1 VSLQICA
8 AESGNYI
15 ISSCICIGIAKS
27 YNTAIF
33 YSVSHAVST
42 TTKLSSMRYTQIA
55 SRLLCLLGA
64 TTAFDPREATIA
76 SVHHDLY
83 TGLVTCRE
91 VVESFLARIETLNN
105 HTNAILALNSHAL
118 SDADACDKALALNN
132 ATFGPLFGIPI
143 LLKDNFDTSFMP
155 TTGANAD
162 MAQSQPRVDAPAVKA
177 FKKAGAII
185 LGKTN
190 LHELALEGI
199 SVSSLGGQTIN
210 PYDSTRTPGGSS
222 GGTGAAIAASFAVW
236 GTGSDTVNSLRS
248 PASANSLW
256 SLRPT
261 RGLVSRAG
269 IIPISYTQDT
279 IGPIAR
285 CVEDVATA
293 LTVMAGIGYDA
304 DDNTTASVP
313 AGLQG
318 TDYAASLTTGSLTG
332 LRFGLIE
339 GFFNRTSSN
348 ETTPVNDA
356 MSKHVARLRLAGV
369 TIVPINETIYDANK
383 IIAALD
389 VQRYEYRELLTEY
402 LQRPTLSGEHP
413 NSTNEL
419 YASDKFL
426 VLPSGYEYVTT
437 SLVSSTSNATYV
449 IRQAGIQ
456 NLSLALEKTF
466 AIDNLDAIIYPEQK
480 NLVVKVGSPSQ
491 SGRNGILAALT
502 GTPVITVPIGF
513 SPATETAPDGVPI
526 GMEILGRQWTEEKLL
541 QIAWQIQQ
549 LCRVRKAPSWA
560 KQRVGAR
567 GYESVPSVTP
577 NVGSIPDEYLVG
589 EL

>member
-1 VSLQICA
+1 
-8 AESGNYI
+8 
-15 ISSCICIGIAKS
+15 
-27 YNTAIF
+27 
-33 YSVSHAVST
+33 
-42 TTKLSSMRYTQIA
+42 MRYTQIA
-55 SRLLCLLGA
+55 SKVLCLVGA
-64 TTAFDPREATIA
+64 ATAFDPREATIA
-76 SVHHDLY
+76 STHHDLY

-91 VVESFLARIETLNN
+91 VVESFLGRIEALNN
-105 HTNAILALNSHAL
+105 HTNAILALNPYAL
-118 SDADACDKALALNN
+118 NDADACDKALASNN

-143 LLKDNFDTSFMP
+143 LLKDNFDTAFMP
-155 TTGANAD
+155 TTGANTD
-162 MAQSQPRVDAPAVKA
+162 MARSRPTVDAPAVKA
-177 FKKAGAII
+177 FKQAGAII

-236 GTGSDTVNSLRS
+236 GTGTDTVNSLRS

-261 RGLVSRAG
+261 RGLISRAG

-304 DDNTTASVP
+304 DDNATASVP

-318 TDYAASLTTGSLTG
+318 TDYAASLTTGSLQS
-332 LRFGLIE
+332 LRFGLLE
-339 GFFNRTSSN
+339 GFFNRTASN

-356 MSKHVARLRLAGV
+356 MSKHVAELRLAGA

-383 IIAALD
+383 IIAGLD

-437 SLVSSTSNATYV
+437 SLVSSTSNATYAT
-449 IRQAGIQ
+449 RQVGIQ
-456 NLSLALEKTF
+456 NLSLALAKTF
-466 AIDNLDAIIYPEQK
+466 ATNNLDAIIYPEQK
-480 NLVVKVGSPSQ
+480 NLVVKIGSPSQ

-502 GTPVITVPIGF
+502 GTPVVTVPIGF

-541 QIAWQIQQ
+541 QTAWQIQQ
-549 LCRVRKAPSWA
+549 LGRVRKTPSWA
-560 KQRVGAR
+560 KQQVGAR
-567 GYESVPSVTP
+567 AYDSVPSVTP
-577 NVGSIPDEYLVG
+577 DVGNIPDEYPVG
-589 EL
+589 ELRA

>member
-1 VSLQICA
+1 MH
-8 AESGNYI
+8 YI
-15 ISSCICIGIAKS
+15 
-27 YNTAIF
+27 
-33 YSVSHAVST
+33 
-42 TTKLSSMRYTQIA
+42 QIA
-55 SRLLCLLGA
+55 TGLLSLA
-64 TTAFDPREATIA
+64 SAVTAFDPREATIA
-76 SVHHDLY
+76 STHHDLY

-91 VVESFLARIETLNN
+91 VVESFLARIEALNN
-105 HTNAILALNSHAL
+105 HTNAILALNPYAL
-118 SDADACDKALALNN
+118 SDADARDVALSSGNV
-132 ATFGPLFGIPI
+132 TFGPLFGIPI

-162 MAQSQPRVDAPAVKA
+162 MAQSQPTVDAPAVKA

-210 PYDSTRTPGGSS
+210 PYDSSRTPGGSS
-222 GGTGAAIAASFAVW
+222 GGTGAAIAASFSVF
-236 GTGSDTVNSLRS
+236 GTGTDTVNSLRS

-261 RGLVSRAG
+261 RGLVSRTG
-269 IIPISYTQDT
+269 IIPISYTQDV

-293 LTVMAGIGYDA
+293 ITVMAGIGYDG
-304 DDNTTASVP
+304 DDNATASVP
-313 AGLQG
+313 AGIQG
-318 TDYAASLTTGSLTG
+318 TDYAASLTTGSLEG
-332 LRFGLIE
+332 VRFGLLE
-339 GFFNRTSSN
+339 GFFNRTASN

-356 MSKHVARLRLAGV
+356 MRKQVAKLRGAGA
-369 TIVPINETIYDANK
+369 TIVFINETIYNASA
-383 IIAALD
+383 ILAASD
-389 VQRYEYRELLTEY
+389 VQRYEYREELTKY
-402 LQRPTLSGEHP
+402 LQKPTLSGTHP

-437 SLVSSTSNATYV
+437 SLVSSTSNATYNSTL
-449 IRQAGIQ
+449 AGIQ

-466 AIDNLDAIIYPEQK
+466 ATNNLDAIIYPEQK
-480 NLVVKVGSPSQ
+480 NLVVKIGSPSQ

-502 GTPVITVPIGF
+502 GTPVVTVPVGF

-541 QIAWQIQQ
+541 KIAYQIQQ
-549 LCRVRKAPSWA
+549 LGRVRKTPSWA
-560 KQRVGAR
+560 KQQVALRA
-567 GYESVPSVTP
+567 YQSVPSVTP
-577 NVGSIPDEYLVG
+577 IVGNIPEEYPVG
-589 EL
+589 QL

>member
-1 VSLQICA
+1 
-8 AESGNYI
+8 
-15 ISSCICIGIAKS
+15 
-27 YNTAIF
+27 
-33 YSVSHAVST
+33 
-42 TTKLSSMRYTQIA
+42 MRYSRIA
-55 SRLLCLLGA
+55 SGVLCFIGA
-64 TTAFDPREATIA
+64 AIAFEPREATIA
-76 SVHHDLY
+76 STHHDLY

-91 VVESFLARIETLNN
+91 VVESFLARIEALNN
-105 HTNAILALNSHAL
+105 HTNAILALNPYAL
-118 SDADACDKALALNN
+118 SDADVCDKALASNN
-132 ATFGPLFGIPI
+132 ATYGPLFGIPI

-162 MAQSQPRVDAPAVKA
+162 MAQSQPTIDAPAVGA

-210 PYDSTRTPGGSS
+210 PYDSRRTPGGSS
-222 GGTGAAIAASFAVW
+222 GGTGAAIAASFGVF

-261 RGLVSRAG
+261 WGLVSRAG

-285 CVEDVATA
+285 CVEDLATA
-293 LTVMAGIGYDA
+293 ITVMAGIGYDVG
-304 DDNTTASVP
+304 DNATASVP
-313 AGLQG
+313 AGVQG
-318 TDYAASLTTGSLTG
+318 TDYAASLTTGSLKG
-332 LRFGLIE
+332 LRFGLLE
-339 GFFNRTSSN
+339 GFLNRTSSN

-356 MSKHVARLRLAGV
+356 MSKQVTKLHRVGA
-369 TIVPINETIYDANK
+369 TIVPINETLYNATAIV
-383 IIAALD
+383 AALD

-402 LQRPTLSGEHP
+402 LQRPSLSGEHP

-437 SLVSSTSNATYV
+437 SLVSSTSNATYDT
-449 IRQAGIQ
+449 RLAGIR

-466 AIDNLDAIIYPEQK
+466 ALNNLDAIIYPEQK
-480 NLVVKVGSPSQ
+480 NLVVKIGSPSQ

-502 GTPVITVPIGF
+502 GTPVVTVPIGY
-513 SPATETAPDGVPI
+513 SPVTETAPDGVPI
-526 GMEILGRQWTEEKLL
+526 GMEILGRQWTDEKLL
-541 QIAWQIQQ
+541 QIAYQIQQ
-549 LCRVRKAPSWA
+549 FGRVRKTPSWA
-560 KQRVGAR
+560 KQQIGAR
-567 GYESVPSVTP
+567 AYESVPSVTP
-577 NVGSIPDEYLVG
+577 NVANIPDEYPIG

>member
-1 VSLQICA
+1 
-8 AESGNYI
+8 
-15 ISSCICIGIAKS
+15 
-27 YNTAIF
+27 
-33 YSVSHAVST
+33 
-42 TTKLSSMRYTQIA
+42 MRYTQIA
-55 SRLLCLLGA
+55 SKVLCLVGA
-64 TTAFDPREATIA
+64 ATAFDPREATIA
-76 SVHHDLY
+76 STHHDLY

-91 VVESFLARIETLNN
+91 VVESFLARIEALNN
-105 HTNAILALNSHAL
+105 HTNAILALNPYAL
-118 SDADACDKALALNN
+118 SDADACDKALASNN

-162 MAQSQPRVDAPAVKA
+162 MARSQPTVDAPAVKA

-236 GTGSDTVNSLRS
+236 GTGTDTVNSLRS

-261 RGLVSRAG
+261 RGLISRAG

-293 LTVMAGIGYDA
+293 LTVMAGIGYDS
-304 DDNTTASVP
+304 DDNATASVP

-318 TDYAASLTTGSLTG
+318 TDYAASVTTGSLQG
-332 LRFGLIE
+332 LRLGLLE
-339 GFFNRTSSN
+339 GFFNRTTSN

-356 MSKHVARLRLAGV
+356 MSKHVAKLRLAGA
-369 TIVPINETIYDANK
+369 TIVTINETIYDANK

-437 SLVSSTSNATYV
+437 SLVSSTSNATYAT
-449 IRQAGIQ
+449 RQVGIQ

-466 AIDNLDAIIYPEQK
+466 ATNNLDAIIYPEQK
-480 NLVVKVGSPSQ
+480 NLVVKIGSPSQ

-502 GTPVITVPIGF
+502 GTPVVTVPVGF
-513 SPATETAPDGVPI
+513 SPASENAPDGVPI

-541 QIAWQIQQ
+541 RIAWQIQQ
-549 LCRVRKAPSWA
+549 LGRVRKTPSWA
-560 KQRVGAR
+560 KQRVSAR
-567 GYESVPSVTP
+567 AYDSVPSVTP
-577 NVGSIPDEYLVG
+577 NVGNIPDEYPVG